1 MGFLNPIN
9 LLWAIALAVLAIIYL
24 RSRSR
29 PTISVSSLM
38 LFDEMPAPVASVRQ
52 VRIDPLFWLEVA
64 ALIALILAIGGLYT
78 MVPAH
83 AGHGRSHGL
92 VFDLGAGMSAKSDGI
107 SSLDE
112 AKQHALE
119 MVDSAPAGDEFG
131 VVGYALEAQVTL
143 PQTQNLAEVRKA
155 IHELHPYA
163 VASHVSA
170 LSAAIMRARGSSQI
184 ELFTDRRPAPEA
196 LEAARAATPVHVNLS
211 AHGDD
216 NVAIVSLD
224 PGVVG
229 SSHGRVTLRNFSLK
243 PRLADLQ
250 VRAANR
256 EVFHQVL
263 ILGPREQMVVPL
275 RPLGW
280 GGLVSA
286 RILTP
291 DAIEADNQ
299 RWVYAAS
306 DQAGHAL
313 VLSPDASVREDLARI
328 LLAVN
333 PHLEIET
340 ADPANFN
347 IDKVPHPL
355 ELAVMHDCYVPGI
368 AAASTLLVYPP
379 TVVPPK
385 ARIPGLAIAPEKAP
399 IFLTAGRD
407 QVFGTGQG
415 TMLSAVRSL
424 TLPEWMETV
433 AMGVTPSGSEVL
445 PLAAIGRVPGGRI
458 GVVAFDV
465 RGGLLI
471 DADRLDAL
479 VLVVD
484 LIKRLSAPSDA
495 QIVATGSYL
504 DIPVLGNAR
513 VTAPDGTTTRVDPDK
528 WGRVR
533 IRPMQS
539 GHYAVESGN
548 RIVEIFANY
557 FDPVESDLVAT
568 PVAAPSAAAS
578 RAPESA
584 ASSGPRQIEPLL
596 MVLAALA
603 LLAFTIESAV
613 LIRHAALWGS
623 SHV

>member
-1 MGFLNPIN
+1 VGFLNPIN
-9 LLWAIALAVLAIIYL
+9 LLWALALVVLAIIYL

-38 LFDEMPAPVASVRQ
+38 LFDELPAPVASVRH

-64 ALIALILAIGGLYT
+64 ALAALILAIGGLYT

-83 AGHGRSHGL
+83 AGRGRSHAL
-92 VFDLGAGMSAKSDGI
+92 VFDLGAGMSAQSNGT

-112 AKQHALE
+112 AKKTALK

-131 VVGYALEAQVTL
+131 VITYALEAQVAL
-143 PQTQNLAEVRKA
+143 PQTQNLQEVRKA
-155 IHELHPYA
+155 IEGLHSYA

-184 ELFTDRRPAPEA
+184 ELFTDRRPVPEA
-196 LEAARAATPVHVNLS
+196 LQDARAAIPVHINMS

-224 PGVVG
+224 PGMVD

-250 VRAANR
+250 VRVANR
-256 EVFHQVL
+256 ETFRQV
-263 ILGPREQMVVPL
+263 IIMGPREQMVVPL
-275 RPLGW
+275 KPLRW

-286 RILTP
+286 RIMTP

-306 DQAGHAL
+306 DQAGRAL

-333 PHLEIET
+333 PHLEIQT
-340 ADPANFN
+340 ADPAKFE

-355 ELAVMHDCYVPGI
+355 DLAIMHDCYVPGI

-379 TVVPPK
+379 TAIPPK
-385 ARIPGLAIAPEKAP
+385 ARIPGLAIASGTGQ
-399 IFLTAGRD
+399 IVLTGGRD
-407 QVFGTGQG
+407 QAFGTGQG

-433 AMGVTPSGSEVL
+433 AMGVTPNGSDLL
-445 PLAAIGRVPGGRI
+445 PLAAIGRIPGGRI
-458 GVVAFDV
+458 GVIAFDV

-479 VLVVD
+479 VLMVD
-484 LIKRLSAPSDA
+484 MIKRLSAPGDA
-495 QIVATGSYL
+495 QIVSTGSYV
-504 DIPVLGNAR
+504 DIPVLGNAM

-533 IRPMQS
+533 IRPMLS
-539 GHYAVESGN
+539 GHYSVESGN

-557 FDPVESDLVAT
+557 YDPSESDLI
-568 PVAAPSAAAS
+568 AAPAAAS
-578 RAPESA
+578 RALPTTAPESTP
-584 ASSGPRQIEPLL
+584 SSGPRQIQPLL
-596 MVLAALA
+596 IVLAGLA

-623 SHV
+623 SNV

>member
-1 MGFLNPIN
+1 MGFLNPTN
-9 LLWAIALAVLAIIYL
+9 LLWSIALAVLAIIYL

-38 LFDEMPAPVASVRQ
+38 LFEEMPAPVASVRH

-64 ALIALILAIGGLYT
+64 ALAALILAIGGLYT

-83 AGHGRSHGL
+83 AGRGRSHAL
-92 VFDLGAGMSAKSDGI
+92 VFDVGAGMSAQSGGT
-107 SSLDE
+107 SSLDK
-112 AKQHALE
+112 AGKQALE
-119 MVDSAPAGDEFG
+119 IVDAAPAGDEFS
-131 VVGYALEAQVTL
+131 VITYALEAQVAL
-143 PQTQNLAEVRKA
+143 PQTQDLAEVRKA
-155 IHELHPYA
+155 IRGLHPYA
-163 VASHVSA
+163 VASHASA

-196 LEAARAATPVHVNLS
+196 LQAARAATPVQINLS

-216 NVAIVSLD
+216 NVAIVALD
-224 PGVVG
+224 PGVVD
-229 SSHGRVTLRNFSLK
+229 SSHGRVMLRNFSLK
-243 PRLADLQ
+243 PRLAELQ

-263 ILGPREQMVVPL
+263 MLGPREQMVVPL
-275 RPLGW
+275 KPLKW

-286 RILTP
+286 RLLTP

-299 RWVYAAS
+299 RWVYAPS

-313 VLSPDASVREDLARI
+313 VLSPDGAAREDLARI

-340 ADPANFN
+340 AAPGNFD

-368 AAASTLLVYPP
+368 AAASTLLIYPP
-379 TVVPPK
+379 TAIPPR
-385 ARIPGLAIAPEKAP
+385 ARIPGLSISWNPVP
-399 IFLTAGRD
+399 VFMTGGRG

-433 AMGVTPSGSEVL
+433 AMGVTPSGSDVL
-445 PLAAIGRVPGGRI
+445 PLAAIGRIPGGRI

-479 VLVVD
+479 VLMVD
-484 LIKRLSAPSDA
+484 MIKRLSAPGDA
-495 QIVATGSYL
+495 QIVATGSYV
-504 DIPVLGNAR
+504 DIPVIGNAM
-513 VTAPDGTTTRVDPDK
+513 VTAPDGTTTRVEPDK

-539 GHYAVESGN
+539 GHYSVESGN

-557 FDPVESDLVAT
+557 FDAAESDLVSA
-568 PVAAPSAAAS
+568 PAPAPSAAPSAVI
-578 RAPESA
+578 ESA
-584 ASSGPRQIEPLL
+584 PGGGPRQMQPLL
-596 MVLAALA
+596 ILLAGLA
-603 LLAFTIESAV
+603 LLAFTIESAI